1 MKIPFLNPT
10 LSRRLL
16 IVLALSFALALTLE
30 LYVFGF
36 PEDFFSRFL
45 RTWLFLFLLL
55 SGSVLI
61 IIPLVSRLVDRW
73 VK

>member
-1 MKIPFLNPT
+1 MKIPFLSPN

-16 IVLALSFALALTLE
+16 LILAASFALALILE

-36 PEDFFSRFL
+36 PEDFFSRFF
-45 RTWLFLFLLL
+45 RTWFFLFLLIA
-55 SGSVLI
+55 GSALA

>member
-1 MKIPFLNPT
+1 MKIPYLNDT

-16 IVLALSFALALTLE
+16 IILGLSFGLALTLE

-36 PEDFFSRFL
+36 PEDFFSRFF
-45 RTWLFLFLLL
+45 RTWLFLFLLI
-55 SGSVLI
+55 SGSVLL
-61 IIPLVSRLVDRW
+61 IIPVVSRLVDRW